1 MKYFPLPS
9 KENKEECVSISES
22 VIRQFFTCRYQ
33 GKASARSTV
42 FKRFQFFKS
51 LTVTDGPIRIFGPLL
66 HVGSMDPSPAQNT
79 VYSKCFF
86 TPVSIMED
94 F

>member
-22 VIRQFFTCRYQ
+22 VIRQFCTAVPFR
-33 GKASARSTV
+33 ALLSVLIS
-42 FKRFQFFKS
+42 FQS

-66 HVGSMDPSPAQNT
+66 HVGSMDPCPAQNT

-86 TPVSIMED
+86 TPVSITED